1 MKEVAD
7 KIWGGQGTN
16 TWGTTRMTPAQILI
30 IPDDGKTFGKS
41 HVHKAAAT
49 IQGKKKQRDANKRS
63 AATIQGKEKT
73 TGC

>member
-1 MKEVAD
+1 
-7 KIWGGQGTN
+7 
-16 TWGTTRMTPAQILI
+16 MTPAQILI

-63 AATIQGKEKT
+63 AATIQGKKKQRDANKRLH
-73 TGC
+73 GD